1 MQRRSRVWVITLHFS
16 KLIARELTSSRNKV
30 AYHPL
35 TNETEHHSLDTR
47 LKNSMETPMKIVL
60 AALLSFTLCSSALA
74 DTATCSATAKD
85 KKLAGAA
92 LKSFM
97 TKCEKDAK
105 AKCTAD
111 AQDKK
116 LHGAAETSFTKK
128 CVKDATGT

>member
-1 MQRRSRVWVITLHFS
+1 MR
-16 KLIARELTSSRNKV
+16 
-30 AYHPL
+30 
-35 TNETEHHSLDTR
+35 
-47 LKNSMETPMKIVL
+47 IVL
-60 AALLSFTLCSSALA
+60 AALISVALCGAAFA

-111 AQDKK
+111 AKGKK

-128 CVKDATGT
+128 CMRDATGA